1 MKTGS
6 GWKYR
11 SGGDLDIAKAEWAK
25 LDCKP
30 VPKKNA
36 LLGQVFDRY
45 EREIIP
51 GKAPKTQSDNLLSL
65 KQLRKAFSDAPIDAV
80 TPQVIAQYRDGR
92 SAKVR
97 ANREISLLSHI
108 YNIAREWGDHR

>member
-1 MKTGS
+1 MGIPL
-6 GWKYR
+6 
-11 SGGDLDIAKAEWAK
+11 GGDLDIAKAEWAK

-51 GKAPKTQSDNLLSL
+51 GKAQKTQSDNRLSL

-80 TPQVIAQYRDGR
+80 TPQILAQYRDSR
-92 SAKVR
+92 TAKVR
-97 ANREISLLSHI
+97 ANREISLISHI
-108 YNIAREWGDHR
+108 YNIAREWG